1 MDQETFTSVGAQ
13 IYQKEIAIVMENN
26 SMYWAYVEEVVR
38 RI

>member
-1 MDQETFTSVGAQ
+1 VDVQ

-26 SMYWAYVEEVVR
+26 SMYWAYVEEVAL